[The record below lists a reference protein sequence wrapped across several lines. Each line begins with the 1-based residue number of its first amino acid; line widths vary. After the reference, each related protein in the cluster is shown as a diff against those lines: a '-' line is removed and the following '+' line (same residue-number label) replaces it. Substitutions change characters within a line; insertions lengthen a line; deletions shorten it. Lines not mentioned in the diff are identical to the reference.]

1 MPALCGLDRLSCKI
15 SASSILCQVTLR
27 SSTSYCLLGA
37 LAIGLCSFASARAQ
51 NIPAVPAPTCVEGC
65 GSGRSS
71 SSTPTWHHESAA
83 ERERRAEAKREK
95 KAQKD
100 AANKAKEDA
109 KARQKQQDEEARQ
122 EMERARERQAEAER
136 QRIVDAERQRK
147 LAIEA
152 QKLQSAFDNAKPAAL
167 SGLKGVDGTPV
178 TGSAG
183 GGLGLKGVDDGAPA
197 GGQAGWTA
205 TVTDPKVAPM
215 ARRLASIVPPLPI
228 SEKEVALDWKKVYL
242 NDDRL
247 MDATDTV
254 VAAWE
259 MTGVLGERLSGP
271 VGALIIG
278 GKTLIAGEN
287 GAYLHLVTKE
297 KDYDAALAYLKNP
310 AQAQSFARLVQKV
323 REGKPLPAT
332 ADPAMVKAARAITDP
347 KLGDTGKMVW
357 DAMTSKEALGA
368 MVRKATIEVG
378 ATLLPSTKILLKN
391 EAERKVM
398 FDAVRLERTQARKML
413 ELADTTVKQQAQLI
427 TVIRH
432 ADQLSADLYKVDKA
446 AKLASDVADGHIS
459 DAWSES
465 SNAVADHFMGKEA
478 KGREY

>member
-1 MPALCGLDRLSCKI
+1 
-15 SASSILCQVTLR
+15 
-27 SSTSYCLLGA
+27 LGA
-37 LAIGLCSFASARAQ
+37 LALGLCCFASATAQ

-65 GSGRSS
+65 GGGHSS
-71 SSTPTWHHESAA
+71 SFSSPVWHHESAA
-83 ERERRAEAKREK
+83 ERERRAEAKRAK
-95 KAQKD
+95 NAQKD
-100 AANKAKEDA
+100 AEKKAKADA
-109 KARQKQQDEEARQ
+109 KVRQQQQDDEAQQ
-122 EMERARERQAEAER
+122 ELARARERQAEAER
-136 QRIVDAERQRK
+136 QRMVEVGRQRQ

-152 QKLQSAFDNAKPAAL
+152 AKLQAAFDKAKPAAIN
-167 SGLKGVDGTPV
+167 GLKGVDGAPV
-178 TGSAG
+178 MGMAG
-183 GGLGLKGVDDGAPA
+183 GGLGLKGVDDGPSA
-197 GGQAGWTA
+197 GGQTAWTA
-205 TVTDPKVAPM
+205 TVTDLKVAPM
-215 ARRLASIVPPLPI
+215 ARRLASVVPPLPI
-228 SEKEVALDWKKVYL
+228 PEKEVALDWKKVYL

-247 MDATDTV
+247 MDTTDTV

-310 AQAQSFARLVQKV
+310 AQTQSFARLVQDV
-323 REGKPLPAT
+323 RQNKPLPAG
-332 ADPAMVKAARAITDP
+332 ADPAMVQAAREITDP
-347 KLGDTGKMVW
+347 KLGDTGQMVW

-368 MVRKATIEVG
+368 MVRKATMEVG
-378 ATLLPSTKILLKN
+378 AALLPSTNILLKD

-427 TVIRH
+427 SVIRH
-432 ADQLSADLYKVDKA
+432 ADQLSADLYKVDKVTE
-446 AKLASDVADGHIS
+446 LASEVADDHIGK
-459 DAWSES
+459 AWGNASEV
-465 SNAVADHFMGKEA
+465 VADHFLGKEA